1 MMKRISDLVTGIF
14 SIVFAVSAV
23 YIIRTEFFGPKGCEW
38 VPLPPDNNICWITY
52 SESGGVI
59 AQLGRIIVG
68 IAWPF

>member
-1 MMKRISDLVTGIF
+1 MMKRISDLVTGIL

-23 YIIRTEFFGPKGCEW
+23 YIIKREFFSPKGCEW
-38 VPLPPDNNICWITY
+38 VPLPPDNNICLVY